1 MKLLKMISELSIGK
15 VVILALFIAAG
26 YYVSYFDSGE
36 TIEAQA
42 ATINGMIN
50 AEITRRTEIE
60 KTMKKEEEMRG
71 NVLQLARNL
80 EVVKSKI
87 PNEFKDA
94 QMSAIINAAAQS
106 SGVNVV
112 ELRAADASASKEGLP
127 PRQINITDLKPENI
141 IEEVKFKIVIH
152 GSFDGFLKFLDTIT
166 KEDKVIKIRNF
177 TISRLSENV
186 EETLIKFDSEI
197 VGFKQANIE
206 IIQGPP
212 K

>member
-1 MKLLKMISELSIGK
+1 MKFLKLLSDLSLGK
-15 VVILALFIAAG
+15 VVIMALFIAGG

-36 TIEAQA
+36 SIE
-42 ATINGMIN
+42 TMISTVN
-50 AEITRRTEIE
+50 NSISTESTRRADIE

-80 EVVKSKI
+80 DVVRSKI

-106 SGVNVV
+106 AGVNVI
-112 ELRAADASASKEGLP
+112 ELSAMDTAGSKEALP
-127 PRQINITDLKPENI
+127 PREINIADLKPESL
-141 IEEVKFKIVIH
+141 IEEVRFKIVVH

-177 TISRLSENV
+177 TISRLSESV

-197 VGFKQANIE
+197 VGFKQANIK
-206 IIQGPP
+206 IIQGS